1 LPIAL
6 SSETPTPLESF
17 SPVTGDVLGA
27 VAPSSERQVIAAV
40 ERSATVQGLWAQLRA
55 EDRARYMARA
65 AQAVIAELDELADLI
80 CLEQGRPR
88 AEAILMEVLPAIDTL
103 QWLAE
108 QGPRILAGE
117 RARVSQLLYPGK
129 RARWSYEPLGVVGV
143 LSRAAEPL
151 ASPLGDVA
159 VALMAGN
166 GAVLKPAA
174 QAALAGER
182 IGRIFT
188 RAGIPEGLLQI
199 VHGHADAGRALVDS
213 PVAQIRFTGTLEAG
227 RDVSEACA
235 RALKRSVVETGGRD
249 AMLVLADAPA
259 ERTIS
264 GAVWGAFANAGQSG
278 GSIQRA
284 IVVRDVADAFIAGVV
299 DGARTLRIGDP
310 RLPETEIG
318 PLVARDRLARVQ
330 ELVDDAVAAGA
341 TLRCGGPRE
350 VAGLPGGYVA
360 PVVLRGVPTT
370 MRIACEEVPGPA
382 LAVEI
387 VADETD
393 AIAAA
398 NAIHGGLGASVW
410 TADRYKGQRIAREL
424 QVGMVWMNDHLTQ
437 RAAPQVP
444 WGAVGGTGIGRAR
457 GAVALR
463 TCAEPKVV
471 TWDPPAG
478 RAFWWHPYD
487 ETLARAG
494 RALALLRS
502 ARDADRE
509 RALKEGGAPLVR
521 VAGRALRSL
530 RRR

>member
-1 LPIAL
+1 MAL
-6 SSETPTPLESF
+6 ATETPTPLESF
-17 SPVTGDVLGA
+17 SPATGEVRGG
-27 VAPSSERQVIAAV
+27 VAPTAERVIRAAV
-40 ERSATVQGLWAQLRA
+40 ERAAAVLGLWALLRA

-65 AQAVIAELDELADLI
+65 AQAVIAEIEELTELV

-88 AEAILMEVLPAIDTL
+88 AEALLMEVLPAIDTL

-108 QGPRILAGE
+108 HGPGILAGE
-117 RARVSQLLYPGK
+117 RARLSQLLYPGK

-188 RAGIPEGLLQI
+188 RAGLPEGLLQI
-199 VHGHADAGRALVDS
+199 VHGHADAGRAVVDS
-213 PVAQIRFTGTLEAG
+213 PVAQIRFTGSLDAG

-259 ERTIS
+259 ERTIR

-299 DGARTLRIGDP
+299 EGAEALRLGDP
-310 RLPETEIG
+310 RLPETEVG
-318 PLVARDRLARVQ
+318 PLVARDRLARVR
-330 ELVDDAVAAGA
+330 EFVDDAVAAGA
-341 TLRCGGPRE
+341 TLLCGGPCE
-350 VAGLPGGYVA
+350 VAGLPGPYVA
-360 PVVLRGVPTT
+360 PVVMTGVTTT
-370 MRIACEEVPGPA
+370 MRIAREEVPGPT
-382 LAVEI
+382 LAIEI
-387 VADETD
+387 VANEDD
-393 AIAAA
+393 AIEAA

-410 TADRYKGQRIAREL
+410 TTDRYKGQRIAREL
-424 QVGMVWMNDHLTQ
+424 QVGMVWMNDHLVQ
-437 RAAPQVP
+437 RSAPQIP
-444 WGAVGGTGIGRAR
+444 WGGVGGSGIGRAR
-457 GAVALR
+457 GAIALR

-478 RAFWWHPYD
+478 RPYWWHPYD

-502 ARDADRE
+502 VRDADRE
-509 RALKEGGAPLVR
+509 RALKEGGAPLAR
-521 VAGRALRSL
+521 VAGRALRAL